1 MVVCGIHTV
10 QVSLRTIS
18 STLRNGKEDEGI
30 PRRGKQSV
38 LLNFFFGG
46 QESQG
51 CLEWASVQR
60 RVGYHS
66 FLHVLTYDSY

>member
-38 LLNFFFGG
+38 LLNFF
-46 QESQG
+46 
-51 CLEWASVQR
+51 LEAKNPRDALNGHQYR
-60 RVGYHS
+60 GE
-66 FLHVLTYDSY
+66 